1 MTERAS
7 ARRSVIGLAKRWLPR
22 LLAIG
27 LLIVALQRAGVEQ
40 VWRSVTSADPWS
52 VALSAALVGPFVLV
66 RAARWRVVLRDLGI
80 TIGLALASRLYAVG
94 LYFGTITPGQAG
106 DAVKAWYVSR
116 QGASLALSLLSCV
129 LDRLCDVLVLA
140 ALATTA
146 LVVFWPDER
155 AQWLLGAAVIGGV
168 LVALLFLARPAARR
182 AVLGLPGLRHL
193 WAPLETRVRR
203 QPWGAPLLDSGLHAP
218 TLAVAFGLTLASFAV
233 TMVRVYLLF
242 HAVGVDLPVLTFVA
256 VASVTVF
263 ASLVSVGG
271 VGSRD
276 IALIT
281 LLTPFGYSEQQAVA
295 AAFLIL
301 FITFIN
307 LVPGMI
313 VWFAGDGYRAAR
325 SAYRV
330 SEVEPAASSGQR

>member
-7 ARRSVIGLAKRWLPR
+7 ARTSVSGLAKRWLPR

-40 VWRSVTSADPWS
+40 VWRSVVSADPWS
-52 VALSAALVGPFVLV
+52 VALSAVLVGPFVV
-66 RAARWRVVLRDLGI
+66 ARAARWRVVLRDLGI
-80 TIGLALASRLYAVG
+80 TIGLALASRLYAIG

-106 DAVKAWYVSR
+106 DAVKAWYLNR
-116 QGASLALSLLSCV
+116 RGQGLALSLLSCV
-129 LDRLCDVLVLA
+129 LDRLFDILVLA

-146 LVVFWPDER
+146 LVVFWPNER
-155 AQWLLGAAVIGGV
+155 AQWLAGAAIIGGV
-168 LVALLFLARPAARR
+168 LVVLLFLARPAARR
-182 AVLGLPGLRHL
+182 AVMGLPGLRRL
-193 WAPLETRVRR
+193 WSPLEARVRR

-218 TLAVAFGLTLASFAV
+218 TLAAAVGLTLTSFAV
-233 TMVRVYLLF
+233 TLARVYLLF
-242 HAVGVDLPVLTFVA
+242 HAVGVDLPALTFVA

-271 VGSRD
+271 IGSRD
-276 IALIT
+276 IALIA

-295 AAFLIL
+295 ASFLIL

-307 LVPGMI
+307 IVPGMI
-313 VWFAGDGYRAAR
+313 VWFAGDDYRAAR

-330 SEVEPAASSGQR
+330 PEVEPAASSVKR